1 MKNITAITALLL
13 CVGCSDYNYITG
25 PTDNNDLGP
34 VSFATDI
41 SSISN
46 TVVSDDVD
54 VVLNVTAGSK
64 YSLYLENI
72 VGDISYRHGFTA
84 VHPNTVVT
92 LNLIEVANGDYQ
104 LILMDTKG
112 KEDKVPLIIKH

>member
-41 SSISN
+41 SSISS